1 MPTRSGQLS
10 TTLTTRE
17 PRGGSCPGRRGCR
30 RGEQPA
36 AILARACPG
45 GELLSR
51 STARAC
57 EVAIWATVVVPGL
70 PGGQGHGCLPRGL
83 DRGRG
88 KLAVGVGRLQGTVA
102 HHPGCPFLTKGCQ
115 GLLPLKRDRGSWRLV
130 CAGNLGSQAEVSW
143 DSGPSS
149 PLNVREPA
157 RLSGALGLAPRPQP
171 RQASC
176 PAELGSGRNTA
187 ERGCAR
193 SMLIP
198 GLLAVL
204 QNVST
209 YHLYCYLPKSID
221 FLRHTPF
228 PSCFT
233 SLIWD
238 AARN

>member
-1 MPTRSGQLS
+1 MPGETGVQAWGAASSDPGTCLPGWRTPLPQHSQGLRGSHPGNFCGAWPAWRPRTRVLAAGARQRAWETRCGGGKAPGDCRSPSWVSLS
-10 TTLTTRE
+10 HQRVPGVTTLE
-17 PRGGSCPGRRGCR
+17 KGPRLVES
-30 RGEQPA
+30 
-36 AILARACPG
+36 
-45 GELLSR
+45 
-51 STARAC
+51 
-57 EVAIWATVVVPGL
+57 
-70 PGGQGHGCLPRGL
+70 
-83 DRGRG
+83 
-88 KLAVGVGRLQGTVA
+88 
-102 HHPGCPFLTKGCQ
+102 
-115 GLLPLKRDRGSWRLV
+115 V

-149 PLNVREPA
+149 PLNVREPG